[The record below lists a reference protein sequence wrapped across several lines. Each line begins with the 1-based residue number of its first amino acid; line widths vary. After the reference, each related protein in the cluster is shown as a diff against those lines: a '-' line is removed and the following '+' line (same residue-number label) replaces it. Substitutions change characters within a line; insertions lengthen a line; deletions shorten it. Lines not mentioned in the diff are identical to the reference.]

1 MQMIELAISA
11 KKDGIAQP
19 LLEDIA
25 ATIENH
31 KLDAWEDPE
40 LIAGDLTLLMQN
52 SKKIQG
58 SAADKQKLFDRI
70 CRLDPVQA
78 LSVG

>member
-1 MQMIELAISA
+1 VPVLTRSQPRFGDEEPEQ
-11 KKDGIAQP
+11 IASD
-19 LLEDIA
+19 LI
-25 ATIENH
+25 
-31 KLDAWEDPE
+31 KL
-40 LIAGDLTLLMQN
+40 MRY
-52 SKKIQG
+52 SKKIQA

>member
-1 MQMIELAISA
+1 MESRSRCWKTSRL
-11 KKDGIAQP
+11 
-19 LLEDIA
+19 
-25 ATIENH
+25 
-31 KLDAWEDPE
+31 LDAWEDPE
-40 LIAGDLTLLMQN
+40 LIASDLIKLMRY

-58 SAADKQKLFDRI
+58 SSSDKQKLFDRI